1 VSIDHGQE
9 SFRREPIADY
19 DEPVARYL
27 THAIAEGATVGTAT
41 RLTMT
46 GQTRVGMWLPFRA
59 TERCGARSFEW
70 RARVGWGN
78 TRILDVLDSY
88 ASGRGRTSGR
98 LLGRMKMFEQADDN
112 TARSAAGRVGVAPG
126 RKEFGYIPCGCELHA
141 ERRFGK
147 LVVPSRVTVGWWFG
161 TPRYAPVFKAETTIS
176 RLRAEIR
183 AGRAQRGF
191 RETDP

>member
-27 THAIAEGATVGTAT
+27 THAIADGATVGTAT

-46 GQTRVGMWLPFRA
+46 GQIKVGMWLPFRA

-98 LLGRMKMFEQADDN
+98 LLGRLRIDGHGAVKNAVADRWGSSGKKGVRLHPVRVRGPRRTAVRQA
-112 TARSAAGRVGVAPG
+112 RGSEPR
-126 RKEFGYIPCGCELHA
+126 H
-141 ERRFGK
+141 RR
-147 LVVPSRVTVGWWFG
+147 LVVRHPALR
-161 TPRYAPVFKAETTIS
+161 PR
-176 RLRAEIR
+176 LQ
-183 AGRAQRGF
+183 GRDDDLSPAS
-191 RETDP
+191 